1 MNLLSSFKKVFIM
14 GIGGSGMSSIAKY
27 LKQKGHDVEGYDQRS
42 SYITNLLENDGVKT
56 YQNLD
61 DYSYEK
67 DVLYIISSAINLDG
81 TFLENFKENENVIS
95 RPKFLKELSEEVEI
109 IGITGTHGKTSTTAL
124 VSHIFHF
131 DNKNVSYIYGGVSGF
146 GNLGGHFGE
155 ETLPLILET
164 DEAFNTFKNI
174 NIKDLIVTN
183 IDNDHLDFYGSYENL
198 IEAFNYVI
206 KNVKGVKVL
215 NYEDE
220 NLRSIND
227 ENIVSYSTTE
237 TSDYIIKLPNSF
249 EHENK
254 SFQVSTKLIG
264 DHYLFNIVA
273 AIAICNVYGISIED
287 SIKAIST
294 FAGVKRRMEYIGSY
308 NNTKFYDDY
317 GHHPTEMKATISAL
331 KSITKGKL
339 YVIFQPHRFTRTRDN
354 FEALQNSLNVADVP
368 IVTDIYSAGE
378 EPIPG
383 ISSKNFSNNKIKYI
397 KSIRSVPIFIR
408 SIINPGDNVLTLGA
422 GDITLL
428 GPEILKYLND

>member
-1 MNLLSSFKKVFIM
+1 M

-27 LKQKGHDVEGYDQRS
+27 LKQKGHDVKGYDQRI

-56 YQNLD
+56 YQKFD
-61 DYSYEK
+61 GFRYEK
-67 DVLYIISSAINLDG
+67 DVLYIISSAIDLEG
-81 TFLENFKENENVIS
+81 TFLEHFKENENVIS
-95 RPKFLKELSEEVEI
+95 RPKFLDLLSEEVKI

-131 DNKNVSYIYGGVSGF
+131 NNKNVSFIYGGVSSF
-146 GNLGGHFGE
+146 GNLGGHCGDDA
-155 ETLPLILET
+155 LPLILET

-174 NIKDLIVTN
+174 NIEDLIVTN
-183 IDNDHLDFYGSYENL
+183 IDNDHIDFYGSYENL
-198 IEAFNYVI
+198 IEAFSNVI

-215 NYEDE
+215 NYDDE
-220 NLRSIND
+220 NLKLING

-237 TSDYIIKLPNSF
+237 TSDYKIKLPNSF
-249 EHENK
+249 EHEKK
-254 SFQVSTKLIG
+254 SYQVSTKLIG

-273 AIAICNVYGISIED
+273 AIAICNVHGISIED
-287 SIKAIST
+287 SINAIPK
-294 FAGVKRRMEYIGSY
+294 FAGVKRRMEYMGSY

-331 KSITKGKL
+331 KSITNGKL
-339 YVIFQPHRFTRTRDN
+339 YVIFQPHRYTRTRDN
-354 FEALQNSLNVADVP
+354 FEAFQNSLKVADVP

-383 ISSKNFSNNKIKYI
+383 ISSKNLSNNKIKYI
-397 KSIRSVPIFIR
+397 KSIQSVPNFIK
-408 SIINPGDNVLTLGA
+408 SNIKPGDNVLTLGA

>member
-27 LKQKGHDVEGYDQRS
+27 LKQKGHNVEGHDQRI
-42 SYITNLLENDGVKT
+42 SYITNLLESDGVKT
-56 YQNLD
+56 FQNLD
-61 DYSYEK
+61 DFKYQK
-67 DVLYIISSAINLDG
+67 DVLYIISSAINLDD
-81 TFLENFKENENVIS
+81 TFLAKYNQNENVIS
-95 RPKFLKELSEEVEI
+95 RPKFLELLSEEVEI

-131 DNKNVSYIYGGVSGF
+131 NNKNVSFIYGGVSGF

-155 ETLPLILET
+155 ETQPLILET

-183 IDNDHLDFYGSYENL
+183 IDNDHIDFYESYENL
-198 IEAFNYVI
+198 VDAFNHVI

-215 NYEDE
+215 NYDDE
-220 NLRSIND
+220 NLRSTSIKNV
-227 ENIVSYSTTE
+227 VSYSTTQ
-237 TSDYIIKLPNSF
+237 TSDYKIILPDSF
-249 EHENK
+249 KYESK
-254 SFQVSTKLIG
+254 SYQVSTKLIG
-264 DHYLFNIVA
+264 DHYLSNIVA
-273 AIAICNVYGISIED
+273 AIAICNVYGISTED
-287 SIKAIST
+287 SIKAISE
-294 FAGVKRRMEYIGSY
+294 FGGVKRRMEYIGTY

-339 YVIFQPHRFTRTRDN
+339 YVIFQPHRYTRTRDN
-354 FEALQNSLNVADVP
+354 FEAFQKCLNVADEPV
-368 IVTDIYSAGE
+368 VTDIYSAGE

-383 ISSKNFSNNKIKYI
+383 VSSKNFSNGKIKYI
-397 KSIRSVPIFIR
+397 KSIRTIPIFIK
-408 SIINPGDNVLTLGA
+408 SNIKPGDNVLTLGA

-428 GPEILKYLND
+428 GPQILKYLND

>member
-27 LKQKGHDVEGYDQRS
+27 LKQKGHYVEGYDQRI

-56 YQNLD
+56 FQNLD
-61 DYSYEK
+61 DFRYQK

-81 TFLENFKENENVIS
+81 TFLENFKKNENVIS
-95 RPKFLKELSEEVEI
+95 RPKFLEILSEEVNI

-124 VSHIFHF
+124 VSHMFHF
-131 DNKNVSYIYGGVSGF
+131 NNKNASFIYGGVSGF
-146 GNLGGHFGE
+146 GNLGGHCGE

-183 IDNDHLDFYGSYENL
+183 IDNDHIDFYESYENL
-198 IEAFNYVI
+198 IEAFHNVI

-215 NYEDE
+215 NYDDE
-220 NLRSIND
+220 NLRSISD
-227 ENIVSYSTTE
+227 KNIVSYSTTQI
-237 TSDYIIKLPNSF
+237 SDYKIKLPNLF

-254 SFQVSTKLIG
+254 SYQVSTKLIG
-264 DHYLFNIVA
+264 DHYLSNIVA
-273 AIAICNVYGISIED
+273 AIAICKVYGISIED
-287 SIKAIST
+287 SIKAISE
-294 FAGVKRRMEYIGSY
+294 FAGVKRRMEYIGTFVD
-308 NNTKFYDDY
+308 TKFYDDY
-317 GHHPTEMKATISAL
+317 GHHPTEMRATISAL

-339 YVIFQPHRFTRTRDN
+339 YVIFQPHRYTRTRDN
-354 FEALQNSLNVADVP
+354 FEAFQNSLNVADVP

-383 ISSKNFSNNKIKYI
+383 VSSKNFSNSKIKYI
-397 KSIRSVPIFIR
+397 KSIRSVPIFIK
-408 SIINPGDNVLTLGA
+408 SNIKPGDSVLTLGA

-428 GPEILKYLND
+428 GPQILKYLND

>member
-27 LKQKGHDVEGYDQRS
+27 LKQKGHNVEGHDQRI
-42 SYITNLLENDGVKT
+42 SYITNLLESDGVKT
-56 YQNLD
+56 FQNLD
-61 DYSYEK
+61 DFRYQK
-67 DVLYIISSAINLDG
+67 DVLYIISSAINLDD
-81 TFLENFKENENVIS
+81 TFLANYKKNENVIS
-95 RPKFLKELSEEVEI
+95 RPKFLELLSEEVEI

-131 DNKNVSYIYGGVSGF
+131 NNKNLSFIYGGVSGF

-155 ETLPLILET
+155 ETQPLILET

-183 IDNDHLDFYGSYENL
+183 IDNDHIDFYESYENL
-198 IEAFNYVI
+198 VDAFNHVI

-215 NYEDE
+215 NYDDE
-220 NLRSIND
+220 NLRSISVKNV
-227 ENIVSYSTTE
+227 VSYSTTQ
-237 TSDYIIKLPNSF
+237 TSDYKINLPDSF
-249 EHENK
+249 KYESK
-254 SFQVSTKLIG
+254 SYQVSTKLIG
-264 DHYLFNIVA
+264 DHYLSNIVA

-287 SIKAIST
+287 SIKAISE
-294 FAGVKRRMEYIGSY
+294 FGGVKRRMEYIGTY

-339 YVIFQPHRFTRTRDN
+339 YVIFQPHRYTRTRDN
-354 FEALQNSLNVADVP
+354 FEAFQKCLNVADEPV
-368 IVTDIYSAGE
+368 VTDIYSAGE

-383 ISSKNFSNNKIKYI
+383 VSSKNFSNGKIKYI
-397 KSIRSVPIFIR
+397 KSIRTIPIFIK
-408 SIINPGDNVLTLGA
+408 SNIKPGDNVLTLGA

-428 GPEILKYLND
+428 GPQILKYLND